1 MTTREAD
8 EEPIVQVMLEGQLTP
23 MMIDSGATYTCV
35 QPQYALHLPMTGTF
49 IKTVG
54 FSGKTQLTQ
63 CTAPVQ
69 LRMGNKGI
77 VLLVLL
83 SKGTPINL
91 LGRDA
96 LLKLEL
102 KLECT
107 RNGLSVERAGAQLIV
122 REDKAANVFWI
133 GDIADQIQETWEKWK
148 KGVQAILSRAVMPK
162 SELHCTVIFDIT
174 QNRELEERWHL
185 EACTHVIIGKQ
196 GAALQVKWNTFLEK
210 WYRIPEA
217 APHVPLLV
225 NKGYQSKDL
234 GPLVKSAETVTVWR
248 KITPEVW
255 ISEDNNCIK
264 IMVSVDMVGTVREV
278 EITPQPHMPLLGK
291 EKGQQKDRR
300 LDELPSILW
309 SQHDTDVGKITTASP
324 VEIRVK
330 KGAIPPR
337 RPQYPLRPEA
347 EEGQCKGCLK
357 YECLKE
363 QTVHAIPRCCR
374 S

>member
-1 MTTREAD
+1 MITREAG

-23 MMIDSGATYTCV
+23 MMIDTGTTYTCV
-35 QPQYALHLPMTGTF
+35 QPQYALHLPMSGKF

-77 VLLVLL
+77 VLPVLVF
-83 SKGTPINL
+83 KGTPINL

-96 LLKLEL
+96 LLKQEL

-107 RNGLSVERAGAQLIV
+107 RNGLSVERAGAQLTV
-122 REDKAANVFWI
+122 REDKKANVFWI
-133 GDIADQIQETWEKWK
+133 GDIADQFQETWEKWE
-148 KGVQAILSRAVMPK
+148 KGMQAILPRAVMPK
-162 SELHCTVIFDIT
+162 SELHCAVIFDET

-185 EACTHVIIGKQ
+185 EAYTQQHLEWEAVIIGKQ
-196 GAALQVKWNTFLEK
+196 RAALQVKWNTFLEK
-210 WYRIPEA
+210 WYTIPEA
-217 APHVPLLV
+217 APHVTLLV

-234 GPLVKSAETVTVWR
+234 GPLVTSVETVTVWR

-264 IMVSVDMVGTVREV
+264 IMVSVDMVGTGRKV
-278 EITPQPHMPLLGK
+278 EITPQPHLPLLGK
-291 EKGQQKDRR
+291 ERGQREDKR

-309 SQHDTDVGKITTASP
+309 SQHDTDVGKIKTASP
-324 VEIRVK
+324 VEIRLK
-330 KGAIPPR
+330 RGAISPR
-337 RPQYPLRPEA
+337 RPQYPLRQEA
-347 EEGQCKGCLK
+347 EEGIAS
-357 YECLKE
+357 
-363 QTVHAIPRCCR
+363 TVQG
-374 S
+374 SQ